1 MAELLRIPD
10 CGLLSWKAA
19 AINGAYLTLIIAST
33 RQATTAL
40 GV

>member
-1 MAELLRIPD
+1 MADLLPMTAV
-10 CGLLSWKAA
+10 CLLA
-19 AINGAYLTLIIAST
+19 AINGANGTLMIAST